1 MLARL
6 ANKRIVLG
14 VSGGIAAYKSAE
26 LIRRLRDAGAEVR
39 VVMTAAAQQ
48 FITPLTLQALS
59 GQPVH
64 SDLLDPEAEAAMGH
78 IELARWADLIL
89 VAPASADCIA
99 RLAQGMANDL
109 LTTLWLATKARLA
122 VAPAMN
128 QQMWAAPS
136 LQENL
141 ALLRARGVA
150 VFGPASGSQACGDV
164 GEGRMLEAVELAA
177 CCADQFETG
186 TLTGRHVVITAG
198 PTREA
203 LDPVRYISNHSS
215 GKMGF
220 ALAAACA
227 EAGAR
232 VTLIAGP
239 VQLATPDRV
248 QRIDVESALQML
260 TAAQTAV
267 ADVDIF
273 IATAAVADY
282 RPAAVAAQKI
292 KKSADTLTLELVKNP
307 DIVATIAA
315 REPRPFV
322 VGFAAETE
330 KVVEHAR
337 DKLARKR
344 LDMIACNDVARGDI
358 GFQSDDNALTVIWSG
373 GEQPLEKASKAVIA
387 RQLVALI
394 AESFEK
400 QRTRLRK
407 E

>member
-6 ANKRIVLG
+6 GCKRIVLG

-26 LIRRLRDAGAEVR
+26 LIRRLRDAGAEVQ

-59 GQPVH
+59 GNPVH
-64 SDLLDPEAEAAMGH
+64 TDLLDPSAEAAMGH
-78 IELARWADLIL
+78 IELARWADLVLI
-89 VAPASADCIA
+89 APASADCMA

-109 LTTLWLATKARLA
+109 LSTLWLATKARLA
-122 VAPAMN
+122 IAPAMN

-136 LQENL
+136 LQANL
-141 ALLRARGVA
+141 AVLRERGVA
-150 VFGPASGSQACGDV
+150 VFGPAAGSQACGDV
-164 GEGRMLEAVELAA
+164 GEGRMLEAVELVV

-186 TLTGRHVVITAG
+186 TLSGRHVVITAG

-203 LDPVRYISNHSS
+203 LDPVRYLSNHSS

-220 ALAAACA
+220 AIAQACI

-239 VQLATPDRV
+239 VNLPTPDRLLRV
-248 QRIDVESALQML
+248 DVVSALQML
-260 TAAQTAV
+260 AAAQSACTSA
-267 ADVDIF
+267 DIF

-282 RPAAVAAQKI
+282 RPQAVAAQKI
-292 KKSADTLTLELVKNP
+292 KKSAEMQALDLVRNP

-315 REPRPFV
+315 QEKKPFV

-337 DKLARKR
+337 EKLVRKR
-344 LDMIACNDVARGDI
+344 LNMIACNDVARSDI
-358 GFQSDDNALTVIWSG
+358 GFQSDDNALTVIWNDGS
-373 GEQPLEKASKAVIA
+373 QQLEKSSKAVIA

-394 AESFEK
+394 GEHFSSNA
-400 QRTRLRK
+400 
-407 E
+407 

>member
-26 LIRRLRDAGAEVR
+26 LIRRLRDAGAEVQ

-59 GQPVH
+59 GHPVH
-64 SDLLDPEAEAAMGH
+64 TDLLDPAAEAAMGH
-78 IELARWADLIL
+78 IELARWADLVL

-99 RLAQGMANDL
+99 RLAQGIANDL

-122 VAPAMN
+122 IAPAMN
-128 QQMWAAPS
+128 QQMWAAPA
-136 LQENL
+136 LQANL
-141 ALLRARGVA
+141 AVLRERGVA
-150 VFGPASGSQACGDV
+150 VFGPAAGSQACGDI
-164 GEGRMLEAVELAA
+164 GEGRMLEAVDLAHR
-177 CCADQFETG
+177 CADQFETG
-186 TLTGRHVVITAG
+186 ALTGRHVVITAG

-239 VQLATPDRV
+239 VHQPTPARV
-248 QRIDVESALQML
+248 TRVDVTSARDML
-260 TAAQTAV
+260 EAVEQAV
-267 ADVDIF
+267 AGADVF

-282 RPAAVAAQKI
+282 RPQVVAGQKI
-292 KKSADTLTLELVKNP
+292 KKSADVLTLELVKNP
-307 DIVATIAA
+307 DIVASVAA
-315 REPRPFV
+315 RSPRPFV
-322 VGFAAETE
+322 LGFAAETE
-330 KVVEHAR
+330 HVIEHAR
-337 DKLARKR
+337 DKLSRKR
-344 LDMIACNDVARGDI
+344 LDMIACNDVARADI
-358 GFQSDDNALTVIWSG
+358 GFQSDDNAVTVLWAD
-373 GEQPLEKASKAVIA
+373 GERVLEKASKGLIA
-387 RQLVALI
+387 RQLVELVA
-394 AESFEK
+394 A
-400 QRTRLRK
+400 RLPVRQG
-407 E
+407 